1 MKNWFGLLSW
11 ALPCLAGFTEHCLLY
26 LVALPPERR
35 KLQTSSVPV
44 AKAVM
49 DSSRLPGYRSEWDS
63 WLVKLEGFHN
73 SSESGNVTVLE
84 TVDNAVSH
92 WGA

>member
-1 MKNWFGLLSW
+1 MKIWFGLLSW
-11 ALPCLAGFTEHCLLY
+11 ALPCLAGFTEHCLLH
-26 LVALPPERR
+26 LLALPLEREEE
-35 KLQTSSVPV
+35 TSPVPV

-49 DSSRLPGYRSEWDS
+49 DSSRLPGHRPEWDF
-63 WLVKLEGFHN
+63 WLVKLKGFHS

-92 WGA
+92 QSA